1 MNLLKTTIV
10 IRFVLF
16 ASNKNFSF
24 KFLNFS
30 KSFKIIMPKKNN
42 NINKKNKYL
51 EDKINQMAESEEV
64 EITIENSTMK
74 NETMTE
80 EII

>member
-1 MNLLKTTIV
+1 
-10 IRFVLF
+10 
-16 ASNKNFSF
+16 
-24 KFLNFS
+24 
-30 KSFKIIMPKKNN
+30 MPKKNN